1 MYAAINGT
9 GNNKSV
15 YIMQSFRKEDGKTSS
30 RVFRKLGKLDVLL
43 AQFNG
48 DKDKMMQWAKA
59 EANKDTEIHS
69 QKSAMVTLSLSQ
81 SAYIPLDEERS
92 FNAGYL
98 FLQKLCSE
106 LRIDNI
112 CRNIKNRHHYEY
124 DLNAIM
130 TDLIYARI
138 LSPGSKMSSYSFCSS
153 LLESPKYEL
162 HDVYRALSLL
172 SDESDFIQEEVYR
185 NSNHIHPRNNRIL
198 YYDCTNY
205 FFEIEEEDEL
215 RRYGKSKEHRPN
227 PIVSMG
233 LFMDADGIPLAF
245 DIFPGNQNEQST
257 LKPLETKII
266 RDFDCSEFI
275 FCSDAGLGSKNNRHF
290 NSFGNRSY
298 VITHSI
304 KKMNAEDKA
313 IALNPKQYR
322 KIGSK
327 AFVDLTTLDE
337 TDETVFN
344 SIYYKEIPVVTGDM
358 DEMLIV
364 TYSPKYKAYQRSI
377 RNSQIE
383 RARNT
388 ITTPSKQ
395 RKGKN
400 QNDPARFIKQT
411 SITPDGEIAEKILL
425 DLDTDKIAEEEKY
438 DGFYAVITNLDD
450 NIEEILKV
458 NRQRWEIEENFR
470 IMKSEFEA
478 RPVYVRREDRIKA
491 HFLICYL
498 SLLVY
503 RLLESK
509 LESKYTCEEILD
521 ALRKMQVTLLSKN
534 SGYTPSYKRTK
545 LTDLLHEKFGFHT
558 DYEYISK
565 SSMRSIIKKSKEI
578 S

>member
-172 SDESDFIQEEVYR
+172 SDESDFIPEEVYR

-521 ALRKMQVTLLSKN
+521 TLRKMQVTLLSKN

>member
-59 EANKDTEIHS
+59 EAIKDTEIHS

-578 S
+578 L

>member
-521 ALRKMQVTLLSKN
+521 TLRKMQVTLLSKN